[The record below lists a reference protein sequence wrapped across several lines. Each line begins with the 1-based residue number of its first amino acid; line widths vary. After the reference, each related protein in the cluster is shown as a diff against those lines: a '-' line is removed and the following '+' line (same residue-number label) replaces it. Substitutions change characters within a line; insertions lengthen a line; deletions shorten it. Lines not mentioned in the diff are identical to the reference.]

1 MEEHSQMILQNEVI
15 VEIQEDLK
23 GIKKMEESQNYVIKD
38 CHDKM
43 KEMKVSMARLEKTDY
58 EEKFN

>member
-1 MEEHSQMILQNEVI
+1 MILQNEVI

>member
-43 KEMKVSMARLEKTDY
+43 KEMKISMARLEKTDY

>member
-1 MEEHSQMILQNEVI
+1 MDEHSQMITKNEVI
-15 VEIQEDLK
+15 AEIQEDLK
-23 GIKKMEESQNYVIKD
+23 AVKKMEESQNYVIKD

-43 KEMKVSMARLEKTDY
+43 KEMKISMAKLERTDF

>member
-1 MEEHSQMILQNEVI
+1 MITKNEVI
-15 VEIQEDLK
+15 AEIQEDLK
-23 GIKKMEESQNYVIKD
+23 AVKNMEESQNYVIKD

-43 KEMKVSMARLEKTDY
+43 KEMKISMAKLERTDF